1 MIRPIDPG
9 ENPSVSGEQTSR
21 EQTSRIEGVER
32 YERPTER
39 VERVERYEA
48 PERRPDRV
56 SAAVGVAGAGV
67 LAFGGILALALSIIG
82 LAGFYPAT
90 LAAIALL
97 CLAGALF
104 LKGCASAAR
113 VPVSEGFAG
122 STVFSLLDLGLGT
135 TIELVGG
142 AGGIV
147 LGILALVGI
156 IPLKLLAISVIVI
169 AGTLMLA
176 TTRPAQGWGDKTRE
190 AMRVAVLSTV
200 GVQVFVGAGAIVL
213 GILALN
219 DYYPLTLSLVAFLS
233 MGAAALLVG
242 VAASGQL
249 GQMISRRRH
258 RHDVEPART

>member
-1 MIRPIDPG
+1 MP
-9 ENPSVSGEQTSR
+9 V
-21 EQTSRIEGVER
+21 
-32 YERPTER
+32 
-39 VERVERYEA
+39 
-48 PERRPDRV
+48 PER
-56 SAAVGVAGAGV
+56 S
-67 LAFGGILALALSIIG
+67 
-82 LAGFYPAT
+82 
-90 LAAIALL
+90 
-97 CLAGALF
+97 
-104 LKGCASAAR
+104 
-113 VPVSEGFAG
+113 AG

-156 IPLKLLAISVIVI
+156 IPLTLLAVAVIVV

-176 TTRPAQGWGDKTRE
+176 TTRPAQDWGDKTRE

-219 DYYPLTLSLVAFLS
+219 DYYPLTLSLVAFLA